1 MLALPLYSE
10 RMNIPH
16 LSIHELSQ
24 KLFGE
29 HFDELDEQRQLV
41 TQHLAERTQI
51 SRNIEEDYNEQL
63 TFGQRLA
70 DKVASFGG
78 SWSFIMSF
86 AAVLVAWVVLNSVV
100 LVRSNQAFDPY
111 PYILLNLFLSMLASV
126 QAPLILMSQNR
137 QAQKDRLTAQHDYEV
152 NLKAELEIMALHEK
166 LDLLR
171 EKQWQ
176 ELISLQQEQL
186 RLLSSM
192 MAQQSGSA
200 VASTPAQSAT
210 PNPTPSNS

>member
-1 MLALPLYSE
+1 MLALPLFSE

>member
-1 MLALPLYSE
+1 MLALPLFSE

-29 HFDELDEQRQLV
+29 HFDELDSQRQLV

-86 AAVLVAWVVLNSVV
+86 AAVLVAWVVLNSVI
-100 LVRSNQAFDPY
+100 LARSNQAFDPF

-176 ELISLQQEQL
+176 ELIGLQQEQL

-192 MAQQSGSA
+192 MAQQSGSE
-200 VASTPAQSAT
+200 VVSTPADSAM
-210 PNPTPSNS
+210 PNPAPSSS